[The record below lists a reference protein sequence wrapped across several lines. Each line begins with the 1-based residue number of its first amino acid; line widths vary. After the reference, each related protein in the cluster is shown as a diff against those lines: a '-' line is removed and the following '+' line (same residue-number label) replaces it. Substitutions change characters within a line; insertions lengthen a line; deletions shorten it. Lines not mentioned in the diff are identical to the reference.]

1 MSVYDKNNCSIIAK
15 HEVKQWSRVFTH
27 PKGERIHISNYRFI
41 GTPVQDFSKIF
52 PRYFMLKIISTV
64 L

>member
-15 HEVKQWSRVFTH
+15 DEVKQWSRVFTH
-27 PKGERIHISNYRFI
+27 PKEERIHISNYRFV

-52 PRYFMLKIISTV
+52 LV
-64 L
+64 ENN